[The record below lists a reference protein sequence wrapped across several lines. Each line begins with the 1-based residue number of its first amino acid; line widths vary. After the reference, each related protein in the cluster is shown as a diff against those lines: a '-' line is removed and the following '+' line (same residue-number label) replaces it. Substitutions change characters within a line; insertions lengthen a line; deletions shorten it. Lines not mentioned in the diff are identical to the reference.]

1 MRKKTH
7 TVVFFR
13 EYFPNRKKNKLHH
26 HHLSIFKIKILPSV
40 TTTTTTLPKI
50 FNQKFFQCRL
60 LVGCYCFYENS
71 GIWNMYEHWKWFS
84 FFLSFASII
93 SISITYLTHARTH
106 GQNDFHFHIVRNAKR
121 ERENQNKYLVDQS

>member
-1 MRKKTH
+1 MRKKNTH
-7 TVVFFR
+7 GCFFPGIFP
-13 EYFPNRKKNKLHH
+13 EQKKKQIKYFFLHNH

-106 GQNDFHFHIVRNAKR
+106 DQNHFHIVRNAKR
-121 ERENQNKYLVDQS
+121 KREPE